1 MLYTV
6 IDVGSNSIRMT
17 IFRHEN
23 NQLTMLINKKST
35 AGLASYVSEGVMDEL
50 GVQKCCD
57 EVQSFVNLSRN
68 LDSTNISI
76 IATASLRNL
85 VNLDSVQKA
94 LENAVGMRA
103 EVLTGQEEARLDYVG
118 VTHHLSQQ
126 SGVIVDIGGASTELV
141 KFDSSGIQ
149 SLVSLPVGS
158 LSLYN
163 EYSSD
168 LFPTAKDR
176 KAMKTR
182 VEQELAQ
189 IQWPLPE
196 APVTLCGVG
205 GTARAFFKICRE
217 FYGIPKPQREVD
229 AGYISLVNKK
239 LKSRDFRVQ
248 QGVYRATPDR
258 VFAIMPGMLI
268 LNQVSKKFLADRF
281 ALSQAGIREGYILD
295 RILHC

>member
-1 MLYTV
+1 M
-6 IDVGSNSIRMT
+6 
-17 IFRHEN
+17 
-23 NQLTMLINKKST
+23 
-35 AGLASYVSEGVMDEL
+35 
-50 GVQKCCD
+50 
-57 EVQSFVNLSRN
+57 
-68 LDSTNISI
+68 
-76 IATASLRNL
+76 
-85 VNLDSVQKA
+85 KA
-94 LENAVGMRA
+94 
-103 EVLTGQEEARLDYVG
+103 
-118 VTHHLSQQ
+118 
-126 SGVIVDIGGASTELV
+126 
-141 KFDSSGIQ
+141 
-149 SLVSLPVGS
+149 
-158 LSLYN
+158 
-163 EYSSD
+163 
-168 LFPTAKDR
+168 
-176 KAMKTR
+176 R

-295 RILHC
+295 RVLHC